1 MRERRR
7 KKTMAI
13 DNVSVKQAYNEFV
26 QEKKAMNLSE
36 LTLSTYELH
45 IKSFVDSN
53 EFWDMSTSLLNKDL
67 YPWWIQYA
75 QSIIS
80 LMLSLKEHLSS
91 IVMEFMSLK

>member
-7 KKTMAI
+7 KKTMAV
-13 DNVSVKQAYNEFV
+13 DNVSVRQAYNEFV

-67 YPWWIQYA
+67 YQWWI
-75 QSIIS
+75 
-80 LMLSLKEHLSS
+80 ED
-91 IVMEFMSLK
+91 